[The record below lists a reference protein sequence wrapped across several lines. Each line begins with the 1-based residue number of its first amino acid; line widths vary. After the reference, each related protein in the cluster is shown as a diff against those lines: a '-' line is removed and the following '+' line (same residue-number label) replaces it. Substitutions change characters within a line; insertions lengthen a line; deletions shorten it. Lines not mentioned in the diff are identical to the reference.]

1 MSPKVLL
8 CMDNMKY
15 KHSQKGAILL
25 TVLIVMVMLVL
36 LVSASNSIISKRL
49 DSAKQGKSLVVKKAL
64 VNGKINEIAYLA
76 ATQRFTRAGIST
88 GKNKEKLIRNDG
100 QWAFS
105 ITGDEMRVD
114 GTKMSQ
120 DSDEYTLDYQ
130 IQAENGL
137 IPINTGSAFWQN
149 KWLLSYDINYT
160 QMQKYIDTLHD
171 YIDAD
176 SNIRAAGAENR
187 SYESSRTYSLPT
199 NYFIQDCSELSLI
212 INWSDLVENNRS
224 IINECSTELSS
235 SLNINAIPK
244 PLLQRLWPE
253 KSAQILNKR
262 NRNEWFVNIDDL
274 GFVINDLDLNNELLY
289 RFSMNDSIIVSA
301 STGGYSETRKI
312 ELGAGFTQPF
322 SFHSSS
328 FNASSN

>member
-1 MSPKVLL
+1 
-8 CMDNMKY
+8 MDNMKY

-49 DSAKQGKSLVVKKAL
+49 DSAQQGKNLVIKKAL

-88 GKNKEKLIRNDG
+88 GKNKEKLIRKDG
-100 QWAFS
+100 QWVFS

-120 DSDEYTLDYQ
+120 DIYEYTIDYQ

-137 IPINTGSAFWQN
+137 IPINNGSAFWVT
-149 KWLLSYDINYT
+149 KWLAGYGISYT
-160 QMQKYIDTLHD
+160 QTQKYIDTLHD

-176 SNIRAAGAENR
+176 SNIRAAGAEDR
-187 SYESSRTYSLPT
+187 SYRGSQTYSLPT

-212 INWSDLVENNRS
+212 INWSDLVENNQS

-235 SLNINAIPK
+235 SLNVNAIPK
-244 PLLQRLWPE
+244 GLLARLWPT

-262 NRNEWFVNIDDL
+262 DRNEWFISIEDF

-301 STGGYSETRKI
+301 ATEGYMESRKI
-312 ELGAGFTQPF
+312 ELSAGLMKPF
-322 SFHSSS
+322 SFHATSSAV
-328 FNASSN
+328 NTLQ